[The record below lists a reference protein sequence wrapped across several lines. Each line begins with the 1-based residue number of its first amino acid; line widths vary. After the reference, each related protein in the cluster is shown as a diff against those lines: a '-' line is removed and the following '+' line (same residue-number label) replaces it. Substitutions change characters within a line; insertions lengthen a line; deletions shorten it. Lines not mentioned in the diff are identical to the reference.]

1 MRLSQLARRPRHH
14 VGAVPEPGRQ
24 SPGILDR
31 KPHSITPGAA
41 SPTPAGRTV
50 TRWQP
55 TTSRRPVFP
64 CSRSMVVA
72 ALHVV
77 EAESNGGCAPSVR
90 GGRTSRPVRGRRG
103 FRGLS
108 ADARPP
114 MRGSKLSAF
123 LRTPAPSRPRLRTS
137 GSRSEGTA
145 ACREVDVTDC
155 APGMAKAA
163 ATGRPVR
170 VPQAVQPKPVRKG
183 PHLCFF
189 RLVAHRAAVRPCG
202 RATVRP
208 RTRRDPFN
216 RADEW
221 GRGGGGYLGGAA
233 GSAERAGDG
242 CGRWHR
248 CGGSFA
254 IGGCWF

>member
-189 RLVAHRAAVRPCG
+189 RLVAHRAAAHQARPVQSRRRVGQG
-202 RATVRP
+202 RRWIP
-208 RTRRDPFN
+208 R
-216 RADEW
+216 W
-221 GRGGGGYLGGAA
+221 GGRFGGA
-233 GSAERAGDG
+233 
-242 CGRWHR
+242 
-248 CGGSFA
+248 
-254 IGGCWF
+254 CW